1 MSLTADPPRMNLLY
15 LVLAASFA
23 GLAGLLA
30 AADATRR
37 GRSWLAPAVGVGA
50 VAFVASLGVAAA
62 EGALLSAYAALNGQP
77 TVVVTP
83 LELLGLT
90 AAAIAV
96 TAGAVLSGY
105 GVLDRVRRPA

>member
-1 MSLTADPPRMNLLY
+1 MTLLY
-15 LVLAASFA
+15 LVFAASFA

-30 AADATRR
+30 AVDATRR
-37 GRSWLAPAVGVGA
+37 GRSWFAPAVGVGA

-83 LELLGLT
+83 LEILGLT
-90 AAAIAV
+90 AVTIAAA
-96 TAGAVLSGY
+96 AGTVLSGY
-105 GVLDRVRRPA
+105 GVLARVRQSV